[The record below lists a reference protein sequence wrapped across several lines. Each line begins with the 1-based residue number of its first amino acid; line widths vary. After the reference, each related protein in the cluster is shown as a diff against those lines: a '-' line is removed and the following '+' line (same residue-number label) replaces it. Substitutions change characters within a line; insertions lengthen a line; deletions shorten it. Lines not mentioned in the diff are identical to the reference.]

1 MNKLV
6 ATFFYTGLLPKAPGT
21 WGSLA
26 ALPFAVIL
34 HAWGRFPALLIA
46 TIIVFFIGWWATAE
60 HTKGT
65 ENHDPGEIV
74 IDEVVGQWI
83 AFFPLS
89 AILWM
94 HEIQASILPW
104 PGLLAGFILFRL
116 FDIFK
121 PWPVSWA
128 DRKETAFGVMFDDVL
143 AGIMAA
149 IVTVILG
156 GLYHG
161 FFNV

>member
-1 MNKLV
+1 MSKLI
-6 ATFFYTGLLPKAPGT
+6 ATFFYVGLLPKAPGT

-34 HAWGRFPALLIA
+34 HNSGGFPALLIA
-46 TIIVFFIGWWATAE
+46 TLIVFFIGWWATIQE
-60 HTKGT
+60 TKGR

-74 IDEVVGQWI
+74 IDEVAGQWI
-83 AFFPLS
+83 TLLP
-89 AILWM
+89 
-94 HEIQASILPW
+94 ASYVFARHDLPMIW
-104 PGLLAGFILFRL
+104 PALLTGFIFFRL

-143 AGIMAA
+143 AGIYAALATIASAA
-149 IVTVILG
+149 I
-156 GLYHG
+156 YHG
-161 FFNV
+161 WNAYG

>member
-1 MNKLV
+1 MSKII

-34 HAWGRFPALLIA
+34 HIFGGFPALLCA
-46 TIIVFFIGWWATAE
+46 TLIIFFIGWWATIQE
-60 HTKGT
+60 TRGK

-83 AFFPLS
+83 ALMPFS
-89 AILWM
+89 YILWR
-94 HEIQASILPW
+94 HDVPSLPW
-104 PGLLAGFILFRL
+104 PGLVAAFIAFRL
-116 FDIFK
+116 FDILK

-128 DRKETAFGVMFDDVL
+128 DRKNTAFGVMLDDVL
-143 AGIMAA
+143 AGILAA
-149 IVTVILG
+149 IVTVLAGMAYHAIL
-156 GLYHG
+156 
-161 FFNV
+161 